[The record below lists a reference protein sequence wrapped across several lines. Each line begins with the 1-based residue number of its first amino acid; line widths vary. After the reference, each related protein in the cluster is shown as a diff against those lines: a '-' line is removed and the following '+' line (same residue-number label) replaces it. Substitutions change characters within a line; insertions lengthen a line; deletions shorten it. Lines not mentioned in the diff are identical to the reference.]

1 MVYILG
7 SSDTGVPLLKC
18 LLAGVRL
25 SYVTMYDTWVVASM
39 VCPLGSTS
47 CLLTSGGVPAA
58 RE

>member
-1 MVYILG
+1 MAYILD

-25 SYVTMYDTWVVASM
+25 SCVMMYDTWVVANM
-39 VCPLGSTS
+39 VCPLGSTN

-58 RE
+58 RR